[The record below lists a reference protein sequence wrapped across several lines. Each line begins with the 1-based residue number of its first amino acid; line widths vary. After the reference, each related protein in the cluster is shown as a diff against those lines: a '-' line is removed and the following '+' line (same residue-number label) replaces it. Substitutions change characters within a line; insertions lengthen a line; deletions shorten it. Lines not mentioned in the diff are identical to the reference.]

1 MGFPQFLRVVTP
13 VRLAGVMGFLEG
25 VICLLNC
32 GGQPREDLLKWW
44 KTVTVFQD
52 AATAALLTYHNR
64 GVHTAS
70 PESPKSLFSAKS
82 FGVTRKQLSLF
93 CPDPNK
99 DMPGGMKWLEHAI
112 RRGNAAGSYVL
123 LERGADRNAVLDD
136 GTPLIK
142 LALENNQDMI
152 AMLLLFNWLVMG
164 LEDGWRNGF
173 TAIGGR
179 RRGDEDGRRCSV
191 AIQAPR
197 FHLRCA
203 LLDGLEASLRR
214 RICD

>member
-1 MGFPQFLRVVTP
+1 
-13 VRLAGVMGFLEG
+13 MGFLEG

-164 LEDGWRNGF
+164 LEDGCNHQYREF
-173 TAIGGR
+173 LDSCKCGGSQ
-179 RRGDEDGRRCSV
+179 GATV
-191 AIQAPR
+191 
-197 FHLRCA
+197 
-203 LLDGLEASLRR
+203 LRR
-214 RICD
+214 LVDAAGEMKMGGDVAWRFKLQGFIYGVRYLMG